1 MPDTTDI
8 QYMQQAIR
16 LAGKGMYT
24 TDPNPRVGCVI
35 VKDGRV
41 IGEGWHQRA
50 GEGHAEVNALAALT
64 ESANSATAYVTLEPC
79 SHFGRTPP
87 CCIALKEAGIS
98 HVKVAMKDPN
108 PEVAGRGL
116 QYLRE
121 AGIEV
126 SLGIC
131 EKEAQLL
138 NPGFIQRMSNGRP
151 WVRLK
156 VAMTLDGR
164 TALASGESQWIT
176 GEAARRDVQFW
187 RARSS
192 AVLTGIGTVLA
203 DDPSLNV
210 RLDSEALGISGEVRQ
225 PLRIVVDTKVR
236 TPANA
241 KLLNI
246 PGKTL
251 IYSGQ
256 AATFQN
262 AQVEGIC
269 LPADVNGGLSLSNLL
284 EDLANKGVN
293 ELLVEAGSI
302 LCGAFLS
309 QKLVDE
315 LICYVA
321 PVAFGNSG
329 RGAFETPTLL
339 EMKDRFEFNLV
350 TMTQIGDDIRLIY
363 KPR

>member
-1 MPDTTDI
+1 MSDTTDI
-8 QYMQQAIR
+8 QHMQRAIK
-16 LAGKGMYT
+16 LAEKGLYT

-35 VKDGRV
+35 VKEGRV
-41 IGEGWHQRA
+41 IGEGWHQRS

-64 ESANSATAYVTLEPC
+64 ENANNATAYVTLEPC

-87 CCIALKEAGIS
+87 CCIALKEAGVS
-98 HVKVAMKDPN
+98 AVKVAMKDPN
-108 PEVAGRGL
+108 PAVAGRGL
-116 QYLRE
+116 TYLRE
-121 AGIEV
+121 AGIIV
-126 SLGIC
+126 DVGIC
-131 EKEAQLL
+131 EKEAEAL
-138 NPGFIQRMSNGRP
+138 NPGFIKRMTCGRP

-176 GEAARRDVQFW
+176 DEGARRDVQFW

-192 AVLTGIGTVLA
+192 AILTGIGTVLS

-210 RLDSEALGISGEVRQ
+210 RLDSKTLNVNGAVRQ
-225 PLRIVVDTKVR
+225 PLRVVVDTNAR
-236 TPANA
+236 ISADA

-246 PGKTL
+246 PGETL
-251 IYSGQ
+251 IYSNDT
-256 AATFQN
+256 AAVQN
-262 AQVEGIC
+262 TAIKTIA
-269 LPADVNGGLSLSNLL
+269 LPTEKNGKLSLQALL
-284 EDLANKGVN
+284 EDLADKDVN

-309 QKLVDE
+309 QNLVDE

-321 PVAFGNSG
+321 PIAFGNSG